1 MAKNTAKPAAAA
13 PSSTTNATNVAVDS
27 SALAEV
33 HEDTNATNATPQR
46 GGHSRPGARKGQP
59 RGPQL
64 VWTNAMRQDL
74 VTALISTE
82 PPLTSRKIHDH
93 LVALPSFAVAV
104 EQGLMSPKKVKAQVD
119 FLRDRWPD
127 EEKVDGECPL
137 PELEADGREEVEW
150 GSLAA
155 LLK

>member
-1 MAKNTAKPAAAA
+1 MAKSPPKPAAAPA
-13 PSSTTNATNVAVDS
+13 STTNATNVAVDS
-27 SALAEV
+27 SAPAEV
-33 HEDTNATNATPQR
+33 QGTQEAQEVNEGTATST
-46 GGHSRPGARKGQP
+46 SSRKGQP

-64 VWTNAMRQDL
+64 VWTNDMRKDL

-93 LVALPSFAVAV
+93 LVTLPSFAVAV
-104 EQGLMSPKKVKAQVD
+104 EQGLMAPKKVKAQVD
-119 FLRDRWPD
+119 FLRERWPD